1 MFDINMD
8 KVYVKTFGG
17 FDLYYRG
24 ELIYFS
30 SSKAKELLAVLVDWR
45 GKAVTLSHL
54 AGILSEGERD
64 EAAAKQAVHLAWHRL
79 KQTLKK
85 YGIEKIVIKGRGTY
99 AINKEQIVCDSYD
112 MVRQVEGASNYFS
125 GEYMPEYSWAE
136 VTLSSLIRYD
146 FEEKF

>member
-45 GKAVTLSHL
+45 GKAVTLAHL
-54 AGILSEGERD
+54 CLLYTSPSPRD
-64 EAAAKQAVHLAWHRL
+64 
-79 KQTLKK
+79 
-85 YGIEKIVIKGRGTY
+85 
-99 AINKEQIVCDSYD
+99 
-112 MVRQVEGASNYFS
+112 
-125 GEYMPEYSWAE
+125 
-136 VTLSSLIRYD
+136 
-146 FEEKF
+146 

>member
-17 FDLYYRG
+17 FLYYRG

-54 AGILSEGERD
+54 ASILSEGERD

-85 YGIEKIVIKGRGTY
+85 YGIEKIVIR
-99 AINKEQIVCDSYD
+99 E
-112 MVRQVEGASNYFS
+112 
-125 GEYMPEYSWAE
+125 E
-136 VTLSSLIRYD
+136 VHTPLIRSRLSAIVMIWCVR
-146 FEEKF
+146 

>member
-1 MFDINMD
+1 MILISD

-45 GKAVTLSHL
+45 GKAKLRWPIWQEFYH
-54 AGILSEGERD
+54 EGERD

-79 KQTLKK
+79 KQTS
-85 YGIEKIVIKGRGTY
+85 E
-99 AINKEQIVCDSYD
+99 E
-112 MVRQVEGASNYFS
+112 VR
-125 GEYMPEYSWAE
+125 
-136 VTLSSLIRYD
+136 D
-146 FEEKF
+146 

>member
-45 GKAVTLSHL
+45 GKAVTLAHL
-54 AGILSEGERD
+54 AGVLSEGERD
-64 EAAAKQAVHLAWHRL
+64 EAAAKQAVHLAWHIAPWRKRSL
-79 KQTLKK
+79 LHL
-85 YGIEKIVIKGRGTY
+85 
-99 AINKEQIVCDSYD
+99 
-112 MVRQVEGASNYFS
+112 SNLR
-125 GEYMPEYSWAE
+125 AE
-136 VTLSSLIRYD
+136 AKSLA
-146 FEEKF
+146 

>member
-45 GKAVTLSHL
+45 GKAVTL
-54 AGILSEGERD
+54 A
-64 EAAAKQAVHLAWHRL
+64 HLAWHRL

-112 MVRQVEGASNYFS
+112 MVRQVEGASNYFA

-136 VTLSSLIRYD
+136 VTLSSLMRDY

>member
-54 AGILSEGERD
+54 ASILSEGERD

-99 AINKEQIVCDSYD
+99 AINKEQIVCDCNFSY
-112 MVRQVEGASNYFS
+112 RIQIKATSNPYN
-125 GEYMPEYSWAE
+125 
-136 VTLSSLIRYD
+136 SLNPLTWS
-146 FEEKF
+146 ESP

>member
-54 AGILSEGERD
+54 ASILSEGERD
-64 EAAAKQAVHLAWHRL
+64 EAAAKH
-79 KQTLKK
+79 T
-85 YGIEKIVIKGRGTY
+85 
-99 AINKEQIVCDSYD
+99 
-112 MVRQVEGASNYFS
+112 
-125 GEYMPEYSWAE
+125 P
-136 VTLSSLIRYD
+136 LIRSRLSAIVMIWCVR
-146 FEEKF
+146 

>member
-54 AGILSEGERD
+54 ASILSEGERD

-112 MVRQVEGASNYFS
+112 MVRQVEGASNYFA
-125 GEYMPEYSWAE
+125 GEY
-136 VTLSSLIRYD
+136 
-146 FEEKF
+146 K